1 MSFASQRREGS
12 LIPGEL
18 RRQAYTVVLSTA
30 VVAITATW
38 FLRQAIDPIVR
49 FTNPVYLLV
58 TLAILVVTLNRR
70 NPPELTERL
79 GYGFTVA
86 VVIGQSCELYLGQR
100 SSEAVWSAF
109 SGLQQAS
116 LSALIISHMLFSAR
130 RANTFN
136 AVLMGSVLCITAP
149 YMLRLSPELSSAWF
163 RFALFVTLFSAFL
176 HILASNKVQLARERI
191 LSATDALTGAANRRK
206 VSETL
211 EAALAGGVSVILYD
225 LDEFKSINDTFGHN
239 AGDAVLRECTTVARD
254 ALATRGLPDLT
265 LGRWGGEEFL
275 IVLPRVPLETADEI
289 AEALR
294 KVFASHKFSVP
305 VRVTA
310 SFGVASRLEGESP
323 GQLVRRADQ
332 ALYQAKFS
340 GRNIVWTSLRHH
352 TTGLLEVN

>member
-1 MSFASQRREGS
+1 MSLEGLRREGS
-12 LIPGEL
+12 LIPGET
-18 RRQAYTVVLSTA
+18 RRRAYIAVLSMA
-30 VVAITATW
+30 IVAIVITW
-38 FLRQAIDPIVR
+38 WLRQSVDPLVR
-49 FTNPVYLLV
+49 FANPVYLV
-58 TLAILVVTLNRR
+58 IAVGILAVALNRR

-79 GYGFTVA
+79 GYGFTVS
-86 VVIGQSCELYLGQR
+86 VVIELSFGLYFGQR

-116 LSALIISHMLFSAR
+116 LAALIIAHMLFDAR

-136 AVLMGSVLCITAP
+136 AVLMGVVLCITAP
-149 YMLRLSPELSSAWF
+149 YMLNQAPELSSAWF
-163 RFALFVTLFSAFL
+163 RFALFVGLFSAFL
-176 HILASNKVQLARERI
+176 HVLASNKVQLARERI

-206 VSETL
+206 VSQEL
-211 EAALAGGVSVILYD
+211 EAALDGGVSVILYD

-239 AGDAVLRECTTVARD
+239 AGDAVLRESAGIARSLLVA
-254 ALATRGLPDLT
+254 RGLPNLT

-275 IVLPRVPLETADEI
+275 IVLPRVPLEVADDI
-289 AEALR
+289 AEGLR
-294 KVFASHKFSVP
+294 KALAAHKFGVS

-310 SFGVASRLEGESP
+310 SFGVASRLDGESP